1 MTLKTPSRLDSVD
14 ALRGLTV
21 AAMLLVNN
29 AGDWGHVFHWMEHA
43 TWHGCTPADFI
54 FPFFLVIVGV
64 SIALAL
70 GPRLDQGADRL
81 ALARGVVLRGVR
93 IVLLGLALHLIA
105 TWLLPGREFRP
116 MGVLQ
121 RIGICFALAGLVFV
135 YLRAAWQWALLAVLL
150 VGYSLLLF
158 LGGGFEPHLNIAD
171 RVDNAVLGTYAYSF
185 DLRTGLGQEPEG
197 ILSTLGALA
206 STLLGVRAGVWLR
219 ARDVRTLLQAGAVLL
234 LLGAA
239 TNLVMP
245 WNKQLW
251 TPSFVLWTSGA
262 AFVLLAAA
270 HRLVDLRGWPA
281 VGRSMG
287 INAIVVYA
295 GSWVATCVLEATGA
309 MAAIYGTVF
318 TPLVPWI
325 GPAGASLAFAVAFT
339 ACGWALMAWFARK
352 GWRFSI

>member
-1 MTLKTPSRLDSVD
+1 MQTPSLRLDSVD

-29 AGDWGHVFHWMEHA
+29 AGDWGHVFDWLEHA
-43 TWHGCTPADFI
+43 AWHGCTPPDYI

-70 GPRLDQGADRL
+70 APRLERGD
-81 ALARGVVLRGVR
+81 ARGPLAQGVLLRGAR

-105 TWLLPGREFRP
+105 MWLIPGREFRP

-121 RIGICFALAGLVFV
+121 RIGICFALAGLAFV
-135 YLRAAWQWALLAVLL
+135 YLRAAWQWALIAGLL

-158 LGGGFEPHLNIAD
+158 LGGGFGPHLNIAD
-171 RVDNAVLGTYAYSF
+171 RVDNAVLGAYAYSF
-185 DLRTGLGQEPEG
+185 DVRTGLGQEPEG
-197 ILSTLGALA
+197 IVSTLGALA

-219 ARDVRTLLQAGAVLL
+219 ARNMRALLLAGGALLLAGAL
-234 LLGAA
+234 A
-239 TNLVMP
+239 NLVMP

-262 AFVLLAAA
+262 CVVLLVAA
-270 HRLVDLRGWPA
+270 HRLVDLRGWRPI
-281 VGRSMG
+281 GRSMG

-295 GSWVATCVLEATGA
+295 GAWVATCVLEATGA
-309 MAAIYGTVF
+309 MAAVYGAVF

-339 ACGWALMAWFARK
+339 ACGWGLMAWFARR